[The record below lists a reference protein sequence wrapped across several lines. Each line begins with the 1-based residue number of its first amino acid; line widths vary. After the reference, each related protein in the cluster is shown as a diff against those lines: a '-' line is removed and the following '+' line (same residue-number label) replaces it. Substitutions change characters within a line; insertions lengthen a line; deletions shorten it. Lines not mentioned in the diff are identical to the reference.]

1 MPLVPA
7 IDEHPISA
15 SRDQLLSPA
24 LASSRRPPE
33 IDRSSGQPM
42 TPVLVIPRHRK
53 HLQGGPRIHVPPS
66 PLSQRVTTGAS
77 RPQSAR
83 GNLEQTATNEEE
95 VMLSSCRVR
104 RWGGRVD

>member
-1 MPLVPA
+1 MHLVPA

-15 SRDQLLSPA
+15 SRDQPLSPA

-77 RPQSAR
+77 R
-83 GNLEQTATNEEE
+83 L
-95 VMLSSCRVR
+95 
-104 RWGGRVD
+104 